1 MTEYTVVRELFCC
14 GSGKGGV
21 MQNQGKENEYLPR
34 LMPMVEGGNEH
45 LDCVVG
51 LWACMLPCAE
61 SASMLTCVS
70 LRVHFAYAPCLAQGG
85 AHGNM
90 QAQRY
95 AWQRAIALCAFLRL
109 EANGQSD

>member
-1 MTEYTVVRELFCC
+1 MTDCTVVRELFCC

-51 LWACMLPCAE
+51 LWACLLPCAGGQQGLP
-61 SASMLTCVS
+61 SMLQCMS
-70 LRVHFAYAPCLAQGG
+70 LRLHVTMCLCTRPIETHMVTRKRRDMHF
-85 AHGNM
+85 NM
-90 QAQRY
+90 VSHAGP
-95 AWQRAIALCAFLRL
+95 A
-109 EANGQSD
+109 